1 MESNRIRHLAMEKKI
16 KRNTQLP
23 KKLDLSSD
31 FSSTCI
37 GTKVRQ
43 FFIVSSTFALVSIPT
58 HASAAHLE
66 APKKTKSKDATL
78 SEVNA
83 SLDEKSEKIALAPAI
98 NSAKVATQS
107 SLVLDQ
113 LDQIGRVW
121 ISEAPSLLIPKLSL
135 SAPAHVVIQNNKI
148 IENVNF
154 NLFCNYS
161 AFIKKAEILI
171 YSANDTDRVKPIIV
185 LPIEIKTL
193 NNQQTVSWDGKI
205 PSVVKL
211 QLGQQL
217 SYSLRVYDG
226 LGRWDETFAKKI
238 KLINEDQKAEFF
250 NQLKNNTDFTTQL
263 KSQEAGLSL
272 DEYIITESTWGSD
285 NLVIQNIPV
294 IGSTVKLRG
303 QDIEPGYEVKVN
315 QQIISIDS
323 SRQFTTEYLLPVGE
337 YEFNVEATSKDKK
350 ITQTLKTKISGEH
363 FFMVGIADLTYSKNS
378 YSGAIEAVNADDYKR
393 FTGNHT
399 DGRLAFY
406 LKAKIKGQYLLTA
419 QADTQEKDL
428 KELSKSFFKADRTD
442 LFRRIDPELYYPI
455 YGDDSTPIKD
465 IDTSGRLYVRLD
477 WDKSYVN
484 WGNVRTE
491 FDSNKLAS
499 FNRSL
504 YGSKISYKSVATTQL
519 GEPQTQI
526 KAIAAQQQ
534 TAPGR
539 SEFLGTGGSL
549 YYLRHTDIVP
559 QSEKI
564 VLEIREPGSARVHH
578 YFDLK
583 AGRDYEIDAYQGR
596 IILSRPLRQISKDNS
611 PLVDLSSSGLDNVL
625 VVQYEYYPADFDSEN
640 YTVGINAKQWLGEHV
655 ALGATYVK
663 ENRSGQDFEISGL
676 DVTLQAGA
684 GTWVKV
690 EQAQSQSTLA
700 DRFFS
705 TDGGLKFNDIKA
717 LVGPGTLNTE
727 LSKGEAFSIEAR
739 FNSQELNW
747 TENPWKSAFWIK
759 QRSPQFSS
767 ENASGLGKKTIDKGL
782 EVVGQ
787 ITPDLQLV
795 ISHKN
800 LETSTEPLPNTDSA
814 TNDNLPA
821 QPQIETLSITKAAV
835 VWQASSSLVF
845 QSQVQYVKEEK
856 SALLPSEAGLL
867 GFQLTKNIN
876 PQLEVFILNQNS
888 FAQQNYANNN
898 AAGIGFKYLFNK
910 GSSVSV
916 DYIQGDRGTAL
927 TATTD
932 IKITPS
938 YSVFGSYSYSPKTS
952 ENSLADYLISSRS
965 FTEQTSWT
973 LGQRFLLNEK
983 TKAVTE
989 TQLQQEL
996 NSTALIHHL
1005 GLEYTPFSS
1014 WNFGLSLQKGQ
1025 VSNSQSDD
1033 VIQRQ
1038 AASLSA
1044 SFNNQKIEWS
1054 SKLECRIDSSS
1065 AQSLAKTQQWLST
1078 NRLYYKVSDDWR
1090 LIAKLNYSTTVQNN
1104 LENNEASNDSSNLY
1118 AASGINS
1125 FSRTQA
1131 KLLDA
1136 NLGFAWRPVTGR
1148 WSVLAK
1154 YGYLYDL
1161 APAGQISNNGSA
1173 YDQESHIFSIEANY
1187 ELNRYIDLAGKLAQ
1201 RQTIT
1206 RLERGQGPWFS
1217 NNATY
1222 GAAQVRLKLRA
1233 LTDLQLS
1240 SNKTSIDLSTTQ
1252 ASEDL
1257 WKGWAVLSE
1266 YRALKTEQDG
1276 VKKGALVSVEKDINK
1291 YQKIS
1296 VGYNFT
1302 NFSSDISQLSYKS
1315 KGFFINFV
1323 GRF

>member
-1 MESNRIRHLAMEKKI
+1 MEKKI
-16 KRNTQLP
+16 KRNAQLP
-23 KKLDLSSD
+23 RKLVLSRELSSA
-31 FSSTCI
+31 CM
-37 GTKVRQ
+37 GTKVMQ
-43 FFIVSSTFALVSIPT
+43 FFIVSSTFALASVPN
-58 HASAAHLE
+58 HANASNLDRH
-66 APKKTKSKDATL
+66 KNIQSKDAAL
-78 SEVNA
+78 NEVNA
-83 SLDEKSEKIALAPAI
+83 GLDDKSEILVLAHPI
-98 NSAKVATQS
+98 NTSAVTVQS

-121 ISEAPSLLIPKLSL
+121 ISEAPSLLTPKLSL
-135 SAPAHVVIQNNKI
+135 TAPTRVVFKNNKI
-148 IENVNF
+148 SDGINF

-193 NNQQTVSWDGKI
+193 NNQQTISWNGQI
-205 PSVVKL
+205 PASVIL

-217 SYSLRVYDG
+217 SYSLRVYDA

-238 KLINEDQKAEFF
+238 KLVNEEQNFELL
-250 NQLKNNTDFTTQL
+250 NQLKNNTDLTSQI

-272 DEYIITESTWGSD
+272 DEFVIAESNWGND
-285 NLVIQNIPV
+285 NLVIQNIPL
-294 IGSTVKLRG
+294 IGSSVKLRG
-303 QDIEPGYEVKVN
+303 QDIEPGYDIKVN

-323 SRQFTTEYLLPVGE
+323 SRQFTTEYLLPVGQ
-337 YEFNVEATSKDKK
+337 YEFEVEAASKDKK
-350 ITQTLKTKISGEH
+350 ISQTLKTKISGEH

-378 YSGAIEAVNADDYKR
+378 YSGALEAVNADDYKR

-428 KELSKSFFKADRTD
+428 KELTKNFLKADRTD
-442 LFRRIDPELYYPI
+442 VFRRIDPELYYPI

-465 IDTSGRLYVRLD
+465 IDTSGRLYIRLD

-504 YGSKISYKSVATTQL
+504 YGSKIAYRSVATTQL
-519 GEPQTQI
+519 GEPQTQV
-526 KAIAAQQQ
+526 KTIAAQQQ

-564 VLEIREPGSARVHH
+564 ILQIRESGTGRVRSN
-578 YFDLK
+578 YDLK
-583 AGRDYEIDAYQGR
+583 AGRDYEMDAFQGR

-611 PLVDLSSSGLDNVL
+611 PLDDFASAGLENIL
-625 VVQYEYYPADFDSEN
+625 LVQYEYYPADFDTEN
-640 YTVGINAKQWLGEHV
+640 YTAGVNAKQWLGEHV
-655 ALGATYVK
+655 ALGASYVK
-663 ENRSGQDFEISGL
+663 ENRTGQDFQLSGL
-676 DVTLQAGA
+676 DLTLQAGA
-684 GTWVKV
+684 GTWLKV
-690 EQAQSQSTLA
+690 EGAQSKSTLA
-700 DRFFS
+700 ERFFS
-705 TDGGLKFNDIKA
+705 TDGGLKFNEIKA
-717 LVGPGTLNTE
+717 LGAPGMLGTDT
-727 LSKGEAFSIEAR
+727 SKGEAFSIEAR

-767 ENASGLGKKTIDKGL
+767 ENTSGLGKQTVDKGFEL
-782 EVVGQ
+782 VGQ
-787 ITPDLQLV
+787 INSDLQLV
-795 ISHKN
+795 VSHKN
-800 LETSTEPLPNTDSA
+800 LETSTEQLLDAESA
-814 TNDNLPA
+814 ANDNLPVKTA
-821 QPQIETLSITKAAV
+821 IETLSSTKAAV
-835 VWQASSSLVF
+835 VWQISNSLVF
-845 QSQVQYVKEEK
+845 QSQLQHVKEEK
-856 SALLPSEAGLL
+856 TDLLPSEAGLL

-876 PQLEVFILNQNS
+876 PQLEVFILTQNS

-898 AAGIGFKYLFNK
+898 AAGVGVKYLFNK

-916 DYIQGDRGTAL
+916 DYTQGDRGSAL
-927 TATTD
+927 TAATD
-932 IKITPS
+932 IKITPA

-952 ENSLADYLISSRS
+952 ENSMADYLISSRS
-965 FTEQTSWT
+965 FTEQTSWAI
-973 LGQRFLLNEK
+973 GQRFLLNEK

-989 TQLQQEL
+989 TKLQEEFNT
-996 NSTALIHHL
+996 NSLMHHL
-1005 GLEYTPFSS
+1005 GLEYTPFTS

-1025 VSNSQSDD
+1025 LTNRQNDEA
-1033 VIQRQ
+1033 IQRQ

-1044 SFNNQKIEWS
+1044 TFNNQKIEWS

-1065 AQSLAKTQQWLST
+1065 AQSLAKTEQWLST
-1078 NRLYYKVSDDWR
+1078 NRLAYKVSDDWR
-1090 LIAKLNYSTTVQNN
+1090 LIAKLNYSTTVQNTS
-1104 LENNEASNDSSNLY
+1104 ENNLGINDSNNP
-1118 AASGINS
+1118 ASVSSVNTLGS
-1125 FSRTQA
+1125 TQA
-1131 KLLDA
+1131 KLLDV
-1136 NLGFAWRPVTGR
+1136 NLGFAWRPITGR

-1161 APAGQISNNGSA
+1161 APLGQISNNGSA
-1173 YDQESHIFSIEANY
+1173 FDQESHIFAIEANY
-1187 ELNRYIDLAGKLAQ
+1187 ELNRDVELAGKLAQ
-1201 RQTIT
+1201 RQTLT

-1240 SNKTSIDLSTTQ
+1240 SNKTTIDFSSHQ
-1252 ASEDL
+1252 ASDNL

-1276 VKKGALVSVEKDINK
+1276 VKKGALVSIEKDINK

-1302 NFSSDISQLSYKS
+1302 DFSSDISQLSYKS
-1315 KGFFINFV
+1315 KGFFINFI